1 MKRLL
6 LTLFLFLLAGCQ
18 SNDTQWPTS
27 WSQFDNPPSKKARPF
42 ITVKFLDSIDLACKE
57 FEKNYK
63 LQKLFQKKYDQV
75 ALPLLDN
82 NDLTDKE
89 WEEKTGPSWEKLW
102 PRNAKSLSTA
112 VEVLRQAEYPDW
124 NLYSRYHIDG
134 VGDLWRAR
142 VRARVLKKG
151 KSNRDDPNY
160 KYTYRGTSEAA
171 EVCEALGF
179 TSIWK

>member
-1 MKRLL
+1 M
-6 LTLFLFLLAGCQ
+6 
-18 SNDTQWPTS
+18 
-27 WSQFDNPPSKKARPF
+27 
-42 ITVKFLDSIDLACKE
+42 
-57 FEKNYK
+57 
-63 LQKLFQKKYDQV
+63 
-75 ALPLLDN
+75 
-82 NDLTDKE
+82 TDKE